1 MRKEMTVEEKLAVVR
16 EAIVK
21 GADVNLSFH
30 GVISLQKGEA
40 IINRMAELTGA
51 KVNHSEQNNI
61 LRFETLTG
69 PKGLN
74 VTVFYE
80 LSKEDHKSN
89 LLKQLA
95 EIQKELEKE
104 EEATA

>member
-1 MRKEMTVEEKLAVVR
+1 MRKEMTVDEKLAVIR
-16 EAIVK
+16 EAIEK

-30 GVISLQKGEA
+30 GVVTLKKGEE
-40 IINRMAELTGA
+40 IINRLADLTGA
-51 KVNHSEQNNI
+51 EVSHSEKSNI
-61 LRFETLTG
+61 LNFKMFTG

-74 VTVFYE
+74 ASVFYE
-80 LSKEDHKSN
+80 LSKEDHKAN